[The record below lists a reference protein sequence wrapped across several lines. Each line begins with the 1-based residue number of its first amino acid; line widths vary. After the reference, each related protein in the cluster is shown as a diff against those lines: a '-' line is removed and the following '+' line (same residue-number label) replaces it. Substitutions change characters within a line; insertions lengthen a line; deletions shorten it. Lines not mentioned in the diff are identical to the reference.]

1 MHKVIAVVVLA
12 AGLAA
17 CDMIS
22 TVADDF
28 KYAKAVQGD
37 LEQVTGLKPEVNF
50 NWHNGRLVLVTV
62 TFPRVYDAKPLRELA
77 ETVRA
82 AVGKEFRQV
91 PENIELAFS
100 LGSTTPGRV
109 VQAEQI
115 HQ

>member
-1 MHKVIAVVVLA
+1 MHKAIAIIVLA

-17 CDMIS
+17 CDVIS
-22 TVADDF
+22 TLVDGL

-62 TFPRVYDAKPLRELA
+62 TFPHVYDAKPLRELA
-77 ETVRA
+77 EAVRA
-82 AVGKEFRQV
+82 AVGKEFKQV

-100 LGSTTPGRV
+100 LESTNPGRV
-109 VQAEQI
+109 VQAEQT
-115 HQ
+115 H